1 MRNLLTLQD
10 VKNIR
15 YEGKIHYISYILP
28 LILSIFGLIM
38 MMANFTFKV
47 YITGSLFLLLF
58 IFQVKKLLIL
68 KSIKILVTDNELTI
82 ASGLLNKK
90 ITDISLRKYEAMQL
104 SQSLIGKLLNYGK
117 LTVTT
122 GHITK
127 SYKIKSPIKLREAI
141 IQQTQI
147 LKS

>member
-1 MRNLLTLQD
+1 MRNLLTSQS